1 MNQNL
6 RKISRETFLPL
17 NFENLTIDFSMK
29 TQIYNIDLRK
39 IITRQKLILS
49 LLFTIIAALS
59 FVSCD
64 SIPSE
69 VVDVKNADY
78 KVTSINAPASVNF
91 LPADSSVVTTV
102 KIEKKESVNKAWISI
117 ISADGK
123 IVINNLVELKD
134 DGQSGTSGDTQPG
147 DGVYSAKFF
156 MSRKNPNGNYI
167 INYYIEDNVRP
178 APDNQMKI
186 GTHHFGYK
194 NSTQNF
200 APVISD
206 LNFTSS
212 VSRGQSFIFTVKAD
226 DQNGLQDIALVFFKL
241 FRPDGTLSQPSAS
254 QDYFIMV
261 DNGDVEGFGDI
272 KAGDGIFSFKNSF
285 GTTSQT
291 GNWRFEFQAKDKSN
305 EASGV
310 IIHNLQVNP

>member
-17 NFENLTIDFSMK
+17 NFENLTTDFSMK

-39 IITRQKLILS
+39 IFISPGIIPKLVLILIVA
-49 LLFTIIAALS
+49 FALS
-59 FVSCD
+59 ACD

-78 KVTSINAPASVNF
+78 KVTSINAPVSVNF

-102 KIEKKESVNKAWISI
+102 KIEKKESVNKTWISVS
-117 ISADGK
+117 SADGK
-123 IVINNLVELKD
+123 IIINSYIELKD
-134 DGQSGTSGDTQPG
+134 DGQLGISGDTQAG
-147 DGVYSAKFF
+147 DGIYAAKFL

-167 INYYIEDNVRP
+167 INYFVEDNVRP
-178 APDNQMKI
+178 SPDNQLKI
-186 GTHHFGYK
+186 GSHQFSYK

-200 APVISD
+200 APLISD
-206 LNFTSS
+206 LKIANS
-212 VSRGQSFIFTVKAD
+212 VVRGESFIFTLKVD
-226 DQNGLQDIALVFFKL
+226 DQNGLQDISLVYFKL
-241 FRPDGTLSQPSAS
+241 YRPDGSLSQPSAS

-261 DNGDVEGFGDI
+261 DNGDKEGFGDE

-305 EASGV
+305 ELSGV